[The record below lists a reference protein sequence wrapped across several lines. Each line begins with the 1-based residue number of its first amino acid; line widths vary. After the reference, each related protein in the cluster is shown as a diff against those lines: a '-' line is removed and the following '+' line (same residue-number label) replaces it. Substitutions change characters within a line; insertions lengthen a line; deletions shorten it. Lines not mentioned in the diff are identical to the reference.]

1 MPEFEALANFVRMKR
16 AENNETQTEFGAK
29 CGLSDD
35 EISNI
40 ENQRTDP
47 KLTTLQNIAA
57 YTGTTVSELLNTKR

>member
-1 MPEFEALANFVRMKR
+1 MPEFEALANYVKTKR
-16 AENNETQTEFGAK
+16 VENNETQIEFGAK

-47 KLTTLQNIAA
+47 KLSTLQSIAA
-57 YTGTTVSELLNTKR
+57 YTGTTVSDLLKVKR